1 MLIMTE
7 NRPTVVPTIQI
18 DNAKSRVT
26 EWRFAPNAETGW
38 HRHAYDYVVIP
49 MVTGQLLLK
58 TSDDP
63 VTADLV
69 TGNSYFRQAG
79 VEYNVINN
87 NDYEFVFVEVEI
99 KQTHHN

>member
-7 NRPTVVPTIQI
+7 TRPTAVPTIQI
-18 DNAKSRVT
+18 DNISSRGT

-38 HRHAYDYVVIP
+38 HRHADDYVVIP

-58 TSDDP
+58 TSDGP

-69 TGNSYFRQAG
+69 TGNPYFRKAG
-79 VEYNVINN
+79 VEHNVINN

-99 KQTHHN
+99 K

>member
-1 MLIMTE
+1 MTE
-7 NRPTVVPTIQI
+7 NRSTAVPTIQI
-18 DNAKSRVT
+18 DNTKLRVT
-26 EWRFAPNAETGW
+26 EWGFAPNAETGW

-58 TSDDP
+58 TSDGP

-79 VEYNVINN
+79 VEHNVINN
-87 NDYEFVFVEVEI
+87 NNYEFVFVEVEI
-99 KQTHHN
+99 K

>member
-1 MLIMTE
+1 MTE
-7 NRPTVVPTIQI
+7 IRPAAVPTIQV

-38 HRHAYDYVVIP
+38 HRHVYDYVVIP

-58 TSDDP
+58 TSDGP

-79 VEYNVINN
+79 VEHNVINN
-87 NDYEFVFVEVEI
+87 NGYEFVFVEVEI
-99 KQTHHN
+99 K

>member
-1 MLIMTE
+1 
-7 NRPTVVPTIQI
+7 
-18 DNAKSRVT
+18 
-26 EWRFAPNAETGW
+26 
-38 HRHAYDYVVIP
+38 

-69 TGNSYFRQAG
+69 TGNSYLRQAG
-79 VEYNVINN
+79 VEHNVINN

>member
-1 MLIMTE
+1 
-7 NRPTVVPTIQI
+7 
-18 DNAKSRVT
+18 
-26 EWRFAPNAETGW
+26 
-38 HRHAYDYVVIP
+38 

-69 TGNSYFRQAG
+69 TGNSYFHQAG
-79 VEYNVINN
+79 VEHNVINN

-99 KQTHHN
+99 KQTRHN

>member
-1 MLIMTE
+1 MTE
-7 NRPTVVPTIQI
+7 TRPAAVSTIQI

-38 HRHAYDYVVIP
+38 HRHVYDYVVIP

-58 TSDDP
+58 TSDGP

-79 VEYNVINN
+79 VEHNVINN
-87 NDYEFVFVEVEI
+87 NGYEFVFVEVEI
-99 KQTHHN
+99 K

>member
-1 MLIMTE
+1 
-7 NRPTVVPTIQI
+7 
-18 DNAKSRVT
+18 
-26 EWRFAPNAETGW
+26 
-38 HRHAYDYVVIP
+38 

-69 TGNSYFRQAG
+69 TGNSYFRQAW
-79 VEYNVINN
+79 VEHNVINN

-99 KQTHHN
+99 KQTRHN

>member
-7 NRPTVVPTIQI
+7 NRPTVVPPIQI
-18 DNAKSRVT
+18 DSATSRVT
-26 EWRFAPNAETGW
+26 EW

-79 VEYNVINN
+79 VEHNVINN